1 MPAYDVPQVIN
12 IATHTMSQ
20 LNQMS
25 IYLSIIHGIVNYIIP
40 QINQSVM
47 STNGK

>member
-12 IATHTMSQ
+12 IATYTMSQ

-40 QINQSVM
+40 QIIPNV
-47 STNGK
+47 THYYK